1 MNFQAEIKQVSSK
14 KTCTKKELLD
24 SLYWMYVQY
33 CSGGHDFMN
42 AGEDASEILE
52 NAGYL
57 VVDGAG
63 RILKVNVEPTDG

>member
-1 MNFQAEIKQVSSK
+1 M
-14 KTCTKKELLD
+14 TTKKELLD

-42 AGEDASEILE
+42 AGEDASEILV
-52 NAGYL
+52 NAGYIT
-57 VVDGAG
+57 VDGAG